1 MLQFLGFQRVGHNLM
16 TEQQQSTTGYF
27 HTHGSEA
34 WGSGGVT
41 WPRWGAWDFGSTE
54 LIIKF

>member
-1 MLQFLGFQRVGHNLM
+1 MLQFLGLQRVGHNLV

-41 WPRWGAWDFGSTE
+41 WPAGVLGTLEALS
-54 LIIKF
+54 